1 MSDSSQCDFLVFGG
15 HTGWIGRQI
24 MDLLVEEGS
33 SAKCAS
39 SRLGD
44 RNAIER
50 ELDILKPKYI
60 VNCAGLTGRPNV
72 DWCEDHKIETIRT
85 NVIGTLT
92 MCDVAYLRDIHVT
105 NFGTGC
111 IYQYDEYHSIDDALN
126 GKGGFT
132 EEDKPNF
139 TGSFYSVTKAT
150 VENLLSNYSNVL
162 TLRIR
167 MPLSD
172 DLHPRNFITKITKY
186 QKVVNIPNSMSV
198 LHELLPIAID
208 MTKKELKGVYNF
220 TNPGVI
226 SHNEILSLYKQ
237 KNNRRF

>member
-1 MSDSSQCDFLVFGG
+1 MFEFFSHSVQSLLKTIFSS
-15 HTGWIGRQI
+15 
-24 MDLLVEEGS
+24 
-33 SAKCAS
+33 
-39 SRLGD
+39 
-44 RNAIER
+44 
-50 ELDILKPKYI
+50 
-60 VNCAGLTGRPNV
+60 
-72 DWCEDHKIETIRT
+72 RT

-237 KNNRRF
+237 V